1 MKKLRKLV
9 LCEEYSFIAI
19 HIYICVDK
27 DSSGTSKSKMENH
40 QKVNVTSL
48 NLK

>member
-9 LCEEYSFIAI
+9 LCEEYSFIA
-19 HIYICVDK
+19 ICVDK